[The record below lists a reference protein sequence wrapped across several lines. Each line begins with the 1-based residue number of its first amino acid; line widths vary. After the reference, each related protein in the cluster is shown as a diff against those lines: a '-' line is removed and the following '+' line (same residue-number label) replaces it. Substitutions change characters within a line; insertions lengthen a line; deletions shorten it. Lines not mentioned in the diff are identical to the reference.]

1 VVHLAPRSSGR
12 RRLDLIVGGLLAV
25 LGIVVA
31 VVAVIALGQ
40 PKGHQSAKAAAT
52 TPVSATSSK
61 PASSTPASSSAAPST
76 SASSSTASKSTS
88 ASSKASAS
96 TAGTGVKATP
106 LIVLNSTSQ
115 SGLAASA
122 AKTFANGGWTITSS
136 GNIVNNIL
144 STCAYYDP
152 SDPSNEVAAQAL
164 MSQFPAI
171 KRVAV
176 KFDGLPAGPVVVV
189 LTSDYS

>member
-1 VVHLAPRSSGR
+1 MVHLAPRTRGR
-12 RRLDLIVGGLLAV
+12 RRLDLIVGGFLAA
-25 LGIVVA
+25 LGVVVA

-40 PKGHQSAKAAAT
+40 PKGHQAAKAVT
-52 TPVSATSSK
+52 SPVVKSSATSSAAVTGTPSTTASATK
-61 PASSTPASSSAAPST
+61 SSTTPTSSAAST
-76 SASSSTASKSTS
+76 DVKSI
-88 ASSKASAS
+88 
-96 TAGTGVKATP
+96 P

-115 SGLAASA
+115 AGLAASA
-122 AKTFANGGWTITSS
+122 AKTFASGGWTITSS

-152 SDPSNEVAAQAL
+152 SNPKNEVAARAL
-164 MSQFPAI
+164 MAQFPAI

-176 KFDGLPAGPVVVV
+176 KFTGLPTGPVVVV